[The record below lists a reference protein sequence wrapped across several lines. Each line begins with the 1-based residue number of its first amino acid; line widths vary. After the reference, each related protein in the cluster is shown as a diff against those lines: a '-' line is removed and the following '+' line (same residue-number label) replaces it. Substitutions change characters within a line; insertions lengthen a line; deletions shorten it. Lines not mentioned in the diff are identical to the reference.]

1 MFWTEK
7 CLGTQ
12 VLLNDNWCQ
21 TETGWPI
28 CSNNLGI
35 SRFTTIP
42 GLGMAMTGYDIKNI
56 EMKETIG
63 KGCKNNFLKL
73 QLFS

>member
-7 CLGTQ
+7 CVGTQ
-12 VLLNDNWCQ
+12 VLLNDNWWQ
-21 TETGWPI
+21 TETEWPI

-35 SRFTTIP
+35 SRFPTIP
-42 GLGMAMTGYDIKNI
+42 GFTGIAMPCYDIKNI

-63 KGCKNNFLKL
+63 NGCKNKF
-73 QLFS
+73 